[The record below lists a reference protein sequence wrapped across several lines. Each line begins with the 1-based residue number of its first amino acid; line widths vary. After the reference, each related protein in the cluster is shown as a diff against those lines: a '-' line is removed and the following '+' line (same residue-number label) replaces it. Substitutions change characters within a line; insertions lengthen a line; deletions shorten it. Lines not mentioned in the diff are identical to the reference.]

1 MSAYCCSDLHGNKII
16 YDKIIEYV
24 GDNKLFILGD
34 LCDRGLD
41 GYTMIK
47 DALSRSNITYI
58 KGNHEELFV
67 NAARDIIQI
76 PEYWTTA
83 VDWHTDNGG
92 APTLIKW
99 IEDGKPTDILNQLD
113 NLPEYIEYKNDKYN
127 VLLCHSGSKNN
138 WLWDRCHFYEEEM
151 LPEGLI
157 IIYGHTPVNYMTSL
171 ANLPYANGKVYWH
184 NNHQKLNIDLETARS
199 KKAALI
205 NLDTLEPIYFTEKGI
220 DK

>member
-16 YDKIIEYV
+16 YDKIIDYV
-24 GDNKLFILGD
+24 GDNNLCILGD
-34 LCDRGLD
+34 LCDRGPD
-41 GYTMIK
+41 GYDMIK

-67 NAARDIIQI
+67 NAAQDIIQC

-83 VDWHTDNGG
+83 VDQHVDNGG

-99 IEDGKPTDILNQLD
+99 IEDGRPTDILNQLK
-113 NLPEYIEYKNDKYN
+113 NLPEYTVYKNNKN
-127 VLLCHSGSKNN
+127 NILLCHSGSQNN
-138 WLWDRCHFYEEEM
+138 WLWDRSHFYENEE
-151 LPEGLI
+151 LPENLI
-157 IIYGHTPVNYMTSL
+157 IIYGHTPVNHMTAM

-184 NNHQKLNIDLETARS
+184 NNHQKLNIDLETAS
-199 KKAALI
+199 SNKAALI

>member
-16 YDKIIEYV
+16 YDKIIDYV

-34 LCDRGLD
+34 LCDRGLN
-41 GYTMIK
+41 GYAMIK

-67 NAARDIIQI
+67 NTAWDIIQCS
-76 PEYWTTA
+76 YWTTA
-83 VDWHTDNGG
+83 VDCHIVNGG
-92 APTLIKW
+92 TPTIIKW
-99 IEDGKPTDILNQLD
+99 IEDGKPTDILNQLK

-127 VLLCHSGSKNN
+127 ILLCHSGSKKD
-138 WLWDRCHFYEEEM
+138 WLWDRSHFYKNEE

-157 IIYGHTPVNYMTSL
+157 IIHGHTPVNYMTTM

-184 NNHQKLNIDLETARS
+184 NKHQKLNIDLETAS
-199 KKAALI
+199 SNKAALI